1 VHKLLIAHVA
11 AALALAACGNDDDG
25 GNSSGGTT
33 TVAGGAT
40 PSTTLAPVAPT
51 TYEGEG
57 DATITVQLPVP
68 GSPAAATITNTVAG
82 PFVVDT
88 LNPGGDVTGNLV
100 DRIGTYEGTV
110 PVDATPAQEK
120 TAGLQ
125 IQAPGPWKVVFNALR
140 ALPVLTTGARSG
152 TSDDAFLHVGPA
164 QTGSFTFQGQGTAV
178 LIAYPTLDG
187 GFPETL
193 ASLDVASDTPADVQ
207 LPGAALI
214 QVTAEGPWELRA
226 AA

>member
-1 VHKLLIAHVA
+1 MRKLLIAPVA

-25 GNSSGGTT
+25 GSSSGGST

-51 TYEGEG
+51 MYEGEG

-82 PFVVDT
+82 PFVVDA
-88 LNPGGDVTGNLV
+88 LNAGGDVTVNLV

-110 PVDATPAQEK
+110 PVDATPAPER

-125 IQAPGPWKVVFNALR
+125 IQAPGPWKSCSAPSR
-140 ALPVLTTGARSG
+140 PCRS
-152 TSDDAFLHVGPA
+152 
-164 QTGSFTFQGQGTAV
+164 
-178 LIAYPTLDG
+178 
-187 GFPETL
+187 
-193 ASLDVASDTPADVQ
+193 
-207 LPGAALI
+207 
-214 QVTAEGPWELRA
+214 
-226 AA
+226 